1 MWLANRLVL
10 PLMAQFPGN
19 ESRVAEWLASQPHH
33 SPLISF
39 IQFLTIAALL
49 SWMQEIRRPGMFR
62 LSLVLSPLAGLGL
75 LDLRSTTP
83 SHLHGVLT
91 AFALARIL
99 GVASAATLMYLMKK
113 RLTPKQYAV

>member
-10 PLMAQFPGN
+10 PLMAQCSGN